1 MNDSLFRTILEYY
14 ALFWITFTP
23 LGVLS
28 LLFVNKRTGI
38 LKKLNDAID
47 RFVGIKPETEP
58 KDENKNEKESDTL
71 KKEIQDI
78 KSGITNLTM
87 QVGECYHC
95 RLGSQNKD
103 EKMYEITWYSENNF
117 IGENEK
123 DSTLFKAAHC
133 GKVKVFA
140 KRKDTVF
147 EDGAQIYN
155 ITVLP
160 KDKSWSGERLHEAV
174 LNKAKLTDILL
185 KMAGHKIIRS
195 VPGAGVFVFKENGP
209 AVQNAFQFNVLKE
222 CVRGT
227 VVFKKPGEKLRE
239 EIINGLDER
248 YIRIETKGDIDF
260 WIHQVI
266 NVEVEEVDAYAFLRR
281 GPEDTLILGIGENW
295 REYGETEE
303 FLVNIGMAEKIF
315 EDCMDR
321 IKPVEVEAVMNQKTS
336 EEKPKK
342 DKPAK
347 TGTKEMETPSEPV
360 QEDTKE
366 KKPEKVE
373 EKEPEKP
380 NPEPEPK
387 KNTESS
393 PKPEQKGD
401 TGNSSEEKHETG
413 ESAVTAE
420 SGKEPDSTAQEENK
434 QAEESSPGPETEVPS
449 DEDIPDIGTPE
460 EPEEQEENSGE
471 EYTSEEQVLDE
482 FDIDSSTLNQFP
494 DMIDNEY

>member
-14 ALFWITFTP
+14 ALFWITLTP

-38 LKKLNDAID
+38 LKKINDAID
-47 RFVGIKPETEP
+47 RLVGIKSEPGQQAGKETE
-58 KDENKNEKESDTL
+58 KETDAL

-87 QVGECYHC
+87 QVGAEYHC
-95 RLGSQNKD
+95 RLGSQNRD
-103 EKMYEITWYSENNF
+103 EKMYEIAWYSENNF
-117 IGENEK
+117 IGEIEK
-123 DSTLFKAAHC
+123 DSSVFKAVHC

-160 KDKSWSGERLHEAV
+160 KTENWTGERLHEAV
-174 LNKAKLTDILL
+174 FNKTKLTDVLL
-185 KMAGHKIIRS
+185 HQSGHKIIRS
-195 VPGAGVFVFKENGP
+195 APAAGVFVFKENGP
-209 AVQNAFQFNVLKE
+209 AVQSAFQFNVLKE

-248 YIRIETKGDIDF
+248 YMRVETKGDIDF

-321 IKPVEVEAVMNQKTS
+321 IKPVEVEAVMNQKTN

-347 TGTKEMETPSEPV
+347 AGTKETETPSEPV
-360 QEDTKE
+360 RENTNE
-366 KKPEKVE
+366 EKPEKVE
-373 EKEPEKP
+373 EKEPGKP
-380 NPEPEPK
+380 NPEPEPE
-387 KNTESS
+387 KNTENS
-393 PKPEQKGD
+393 PEPEQKD
-401 TGNSSEEKHETG
+401 NTENSGEEKQETE

-434 QAEESSPGPETEVPS
+434 QVEEPSPGPEPEVPS

-460 EPEEQEENSGE
+460 EPEENSGE